1 MNPIAALADENARFV
16 ALLRERVC
24 PAGLPHTGDEPQED
38 HGHTDCWLHHQS
50 ISEIERLRAECQKL
64 ANLLM
69 SPLVF
74 THERILDEV
83 DAALLPYLGRANSE
97 ARQQIVDL

>member
-1 MNPIAALADENARFV
+1 MNPIAVLAAENRW
-16 ALLRERVC
+16 LR
-24 PAGLPHTGDEPQED
+24 G
-38 HGHTDCWLHHQS
+38 
-50 ISEIERLRAECQKL
+50 ECQKL

-74 THERILDEV
+74 SHERILDEV
-83 DAALLPYLGRANSE
+83 DAALEPYHGRANSE